1 MKRTILNT
9 LLGLSLATASAATF
23 ADGWKLLPVKD
34 AGYKPDMTLS
44 LVGGTLRPSNAAS
57 GGYAGVELDFNC
69 LALQPPSG
77 VIRSKIS
84 AGQFNH
90 NGMKLTTFE
99 VNPRWTVNMNEN
111 LTFGIGP
118 GIGLVKAEI
127 AGQSTNLGALQFG
140 MDLDY
145 RIGALNLGLGARWQE
160 TSNRYITPT
169 LRGANNSL
177 IQAKIGINF

>member
-1 MKRTILNT
+1 MKRSTLNILFGLTI
-9 LLGLSLATASAATF
+9 ATASTATF
-23 ADGWKLLPVKD
+23 ADGWKFLPVRD
-34 AGYKPDMTLS
+34 ANYKPDLTLS
-44 LVGGTLRPSNAAS
+44 LVGGTLSPSHVAS
-57 GGYAGVELDFNC
+57 GGYAGIELDFNC

-77 VIRSKIS
+77 VIRSKVSI
-84 AGQFNH
+84 GQFNH
-90 NGMKLTTFE
+90 NGMKLTSYE
-99 VNPRWTVNMNEN
+99 VNPRWTVHLNDN

-118 GIGLVKAEI
+118 GIGLVKAEM
-127 AGQSTNLGALQFG
+127 AGQSTTLGALQVG

-177 IQAKIGINF
+177 LQAKIGFNF

>member
-1 MKRTILNT
+1 MKLSILNA
-9 LLGLSLATASAATF
+9 LIGLSLATASAASF
-23 ADGWKLLPVKD
+23 AGEWKSFPVKD
-34 AGYKPDMTLS
+34 AGYKPDFTLS
-44 LVGGTLRPSNAAS
+44 LAGGSMSPSHVAS
-57 GGYAGVELDFNC
+57 GGYAGAELAFNC
-69 LALQPPSG
+69 IALQPPTG

-84 AGQFNH
+84 VGEFNH

-111 LTFGIGP
+111 LSFGIGP
-118 GIGLVKAEI
+118 GIGLVKVQT
-127 AGQSTNLGALQFG
+127 AGQSTTLGALQLG

-177 IQAKIGINF
+177 VQAKIGINF